1 MALLAGDTPLP
12 LPQGV
17 MAMACAFIFLLS
29 AAWDWQAKSA
39 PGSRSGPAGGLWL
52 LRAGWLLLTVALAA
66 DGLARNTF
74 PVDSSAGML
83 LSIGW
88 GLAGLAIFLDL
99 AFDHRLPIWV
109 IASAT
114 TACVFSAS
122 RLGGETHAFT
132 SSVKPL
138 ILLHIGAA
146 ILAYCLL
153 AAQAL
158 NALAYLL
165 QDRALAQRKFGGI
178 YGLLPA
184 LVPMDKIGANL
195 MGAAVWM
202 LALSVVIGAVD
213 VFTGVTGFANFPKL
227 VMAGVTLLL
236 AVVLL
241 ALRRRAS
248 IGGAAFARGSLW
260 LLLPA
265 LAALWLSLPSAR

>member
-1 MALLAGDTPLP
+1 MVGPSGDTALPLP
-12 LPQGV
+12 LGV
-17 MAMACAFIFLLS
+17 MGMVSAFIFLAS
-29 AAWDWQAKSA
+29 AAWDWQVKSA
-39 PGSRSGPAGGLWL
+39 PSPRNVPAGGLWL
-52 LRAGWLLLTVALAA
+52 LRVGWLLLTVALSA

-109 IASAT
+109 ISSAT
-114 TACVFSAS
+114 TACVFAAS

-202 LALSVVIGAVD
+202 LALSVAIGAVD

-236 AVVLL
+236 AVMLL

-248 IGGAAFARGSLW
+248 VSGAAFARGSLW

>member
-1 MALLAGDTPLP
+1 MAIPPGDTPLP

-17 MAMACAFIFLLS
+17 MQMVCAFIFLVS
-29 AAWDWQAKSA
+29 AAWDWQVKTT
-39 PGSRSGPAGGLWL
+39 PTPHRVPAGGLWL
-52 LRAGWLLLTVALAA
+52 LRAGWILLTVYLAA
-66 DGLARNTF
+66 DGLTRNTF

-83 LSIGW
+83 LAIGW

-99 AFDHRLPIWV
+99 TFEHRLPVWV
-109 IASAT
+109 ISSAT
-114 TACVFSAS
+114 TACVFTAS
-122 RLGGETHAFT
+122 RLGGATHAFA

-178 YGLLPA
+178 YGLLPS

-202 LALSVVIGAVD
+202 LGLSVVIGAVD
-213 VFTGVTGFANFPKL
+213 AFTGAAGLVNFPKL
-227 VMAGVTLLL
+227 VMATATLWL
-236 AVVLL
+236 AIMLIM
-241 ALRRRAS
+241 LRRRSAIS
-248 IGGAAFARGSLW
+248 GAAFARGSLW

-265 LAALWLSLPSAR
+265 LLALWLSLPATR